1 MPLYYMG
8 GFSSADQRAFQ
19 ALSQPVGVVVPA
31 ALLNGTVLEYLNA
44 HAPRLTAGVIVLE
57 EEPDDGSGTEE
68 EDARLAAGAFSP
80 DVTTPQGQGT
90 PSEAFTIGP
99 AHAWNPHGNGVA
111 LQDYAFPVV
120 LATGT

>member
-1 MPLYYMG
+1 M
-8 GFSSADQRAFQ
+8 
-19 ALSQPVGVVVPA
+19 VPA
-31 ALLNGTVLEYLNA
+31 ALLNGTVFEYLNA

-57 EEPDDGSGTEE
+57 EDEESGAE

-90 PSEAFTIGP
+90 PSLALTIGP
-99 AHAWNPHGNGVA
+99 THVWNPHGNGLA

-120 LATGT
+120 LATGA